1 MTGNNSYKGKSLRE
15 IYPLAGSPDPLLF
28 LAPMAEYTDAAMR
41 RVCFRFGASM
51 SYSEMVNA
59 YSCAHGDAKTWNL
72 LETFED
78 EGPVVAQLYGDDP
91 EVMAAAS
98 VKIEACGRFVGIDVN
113 AGCPMPRIRA
123 CGAGAALIA
132 DPQRIHDILAA
143 IVRSVRLPVSL
154 KTRPGTSP
162 EAVAIFEI
170 LDAAESAG
178 AAALTLH
185 GRFTKQMHAGP
196 VDLALMG
203 EVKRRAKIPV
213 VGNGAAVNP
222 EASWRLLRETG
233 VDAVMVARG
242 AIGRPW
248 IFERIRSQPGSDSN
262 AVPVETMRDALLQ
275 HIEGE
280 RELIRRRLA
289 SAAAPTEKD
298 PDVLLAAAFRAH
310 LVRYLKGIP
319 GAAALRG
326 RINSM
331 RRFEE
336 IREAL
341 RLESVFGEVFRGL
354 PAGGNRGTLDAMKR
368 MKEGFP
374 DDCGERK

>member
-1 MTGNNSYKGKSLRE
+1 MKSLRE
-15 IYPLAGSPDPLLF
+15 IYPLADAPAPLLF

-51 SYSEMVNA
+51 AYSEMVNA
-59 YSCAHGDAKTWNL
+59 YSCARGDAKTWSL

-91 EVMAAAS
+91 GVMAAAA

-143 IVRSVRLPVSL
+143 IIQSVHLPVSL
-154 KTRPGTSP
+154 KTRPGPAP

-178 AAALTLH
+178 AAALALH

-196 VDLALMG
+196 VDFALMA
-203 EVKRRAKIPV
+203 EVRKRANIPV
-213 VGNGAAVNP
+213 IGNGTAVNP
-222 EASWRLLRETG
+222 ASTWHLFRETG
-233 VDAVMVARG
+233 VEAVMVARG

-248 IFERIRSQPGSDSN
+248 IFERIRSAPEEETN
-262 AVPVETMRDALLQ
+262 TVPVATMRDALRQ

-319 GAAALRG
+319 GAAGLRG
-326 RINSM
+326 RIGSM

-336 IREAL
+336 IREAVEQAL
-341 RLESVFGEVFRGL
+341 
-354 PAGGNRGTLDAMKR
+354 AT
-368 MKEGFP
+368 
-374 DDCGERK
+374 CQ